1 MSVGRSGA
9 VPKLRD
15 KKDYVVWKSEFEGF
29 ADQHGFRDIM
39 RGWVEG
45 PVVIEPIPGAAQA
58 ILLKNF
64 DIAEGNRVRAVEF
77 NTKMKKG
84 FGCLKQAVAEMPIL
98 FDAIN
103 RAYPNV
109 GDLRGAWTLVTER
122 MESQDLNV
130 QGTIEDKIKNVKQGA
145 TSMTEYAATLAIL
158 YSQLTVQPSDQSKKL
173 QFARGLHKDYKHYS
187 DSQIGT
193 AADAPTYD
201 RFVTLREAY
210 YEKEMHNAQLEA
222 NRTTDSRAAELHCE
236 AESANFARAKYGG
249 RGRGF
254 RGGGRGIAGRGRGR
268 FASPRDAGT
277 SNSNKRKLHS
287 ICFNC
292 KKKGHYEREC
302 RLPKAADTAD
312 ESNERRVK
320 PKK

>member
-64 DIAEGNRVRAVEF
+64 DIAEGNRVRAVEY

-145 TSMTEYAATLAIL
+145 MSMTEYAAIC
-158 YSQLTVQPSDQSKKL
+158 SRLT
-173 QFARGLHKDYKHYS
+173 
-187 DSQIGT
+187 
-193 AADAPTYD
+193 
-201 RFVTLREAY
+201 
-210 YEKEMHNAQLEA
+210 
-222 NRTTDSRAAELHCE
+222 
-236 AESANFARAKYGG
+236 
-249 RGRGF
+249 
-254 RGGGRGIAGRGRGR
+254 
-268 FASPRDAGT
+268 
-277 SNSNKRKLHS
+277 
-287 ICFNC
+287 
-292 KKKGHYEREC
+292 
-302 RLPKAADTAD
+302 
-312 ESNERRVK
+312 
-320 PKK
+320 